1 VSAYMSKESLAHL
14 TREKSAVSGAYL
26 LVDAG
31 KLDLVTAELKE
42 APVITSV
49 ISPDSTLASFDKNMQ
64 EGMLIGVSFLLGFA
78 GVIAVGVIYN
88 GARISLSE
96 RGRELASLRVMGF
109 HKSEVATL
117 LLGEQAL
124 ITIFAIPLGWF
135 IGYWISYL
143 VSISLQTDLYRIP
156 FVIEQR
162 TYLISAVVVVAA
174 ALASGLI
181 VKRQLDK
188 FKIVDVLKTRE

>member
-1 VSAYMSKESLAHL
+1 
-14 TREKSAVSGAYL
+14 
-26 LVDAG
+26 
-31 KLDLVTAELKE
+31 
-42 APVITSV
+42 
-49 ISPDSTLASFDKNMQ
+49 
-64 EGMLIGVSFLLGFA
+64 
-78 GVIAVGVIYN
+78 
-88 GARISLSE
+88 
-96 RGRELASLRVMGF
+96 MGF

-117 LLGEQAL
+117 LLGEQGL

-162 TYLISAVVVVAA
+162 TYLISAAVVVAA